1 MAKRILIPTQ
11 SYADWQRLLA
21 KPDRHWKA
29 GYSAMT
35 LARAWE
41 AAEAQGFPPEVASI
55 LATAAA
61 PELTNLSL
69 LLAMPEY
76 QVALPGG
83 DRASQTDV
91 LAIARG
97 DEGLVAVAVE
107 GKVDEA
113 FGPTV
118 DQKHAEMS
126 QGVEERLQFLS
137 QCLEL
142 PTPIPGRIRYQLLHR
157 TASALLVAEQFC
169 ASAAVM
175 LVQSFSPTNKW
186 FEDFEAF
193 AALFEVQPKVGE
205 LAAVGKRRNVPL
217 FIGWCRGN
225 QRFREESGV

>member
-1 MAKRILIPTQ
+1 MARRILIPTQ

-41 AAEAQGFPPEVASI
+41 AAEPQGFPPEVASV
-55 LATAAA
+55 LASAAA
-61 PELTNLSL
+61 PELANLSL
-69 LLAMPEY
+69 LIAIPEY
-76 QVALPGG
+76 QVPLPGG

-91 LAIARG
+91 LAIGRG
-97 DEGLVAVAVE
+97 PEGLVAVAVE
-107 GKVDEA
+107 GKVDEP

-137 QCLEL
+137 HCLEL
-142 PTPIPGRIRYQLLHR
+142 PTQIPGPIRYQLVHR
-157 TASALLVAEQFC
+157 TASALLIAQQFC

-193 AALFEVQPKVGE
+193 ATLFEVQPRVGE
-205 LAAVGKRRNVPL
+205 LAAIGQRRDIPM

-225 QRFREESGV
+225 RQFREVSR